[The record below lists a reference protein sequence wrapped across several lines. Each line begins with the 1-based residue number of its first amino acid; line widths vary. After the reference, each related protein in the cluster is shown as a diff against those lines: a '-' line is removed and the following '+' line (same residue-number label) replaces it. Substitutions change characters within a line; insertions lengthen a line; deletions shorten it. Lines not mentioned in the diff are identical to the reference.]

1 MILNP
6 EKAEQN
12 AIQQARYGSPV
23 SPHKKRVKEMIL
35 STTAGYIA
43 TGIVICCFFLI
54 AAIGA

>member
-12 AIQQARYGSPV
+12 SIQQARYGSPV
-23 SPHKKRVKEMIL
+23 SPRKKGIKEMIL

-43 TGIVICCFFLI
+43 TGVVICCFFLI
-54 AAIGA
+54 AALGA

>member
-12 AIQQARYGSPV
+12 SIQQARYGSPG
-23 SPHKKRVKEMIL
+23 SPRKKGIKEMIL

-43 TGIVICCFFLI
+43 TGVVICCFFLI
-54 AAIGA
+54 AALGA